1 MRDVA
6 GEVGKEGNRQI
17 GRKLGGHV
25 LGRNADGMCYRRN
38 SIHLQW

>member
-6 GEVGKEGNRQI
+6 EEEGKEGNRQI

-25 LGRNADGMCYRRN
+25 FGRNADGMCYRRN
-38 SIHLQW
+38 SIHL